1 MRHQDIDRR
10 SLALHQAVAEK
21 LRRDPSL
28 LAIAL
33 ANLDRWETR
42 GASHA
47 QPYLEAWRQII
58 DSGLNNCLQAMVE
71 DSERSTALRQSSP
84 FAGVLTD
91 AERLTIFQVFRD
103 DRVPTAAT

>member
-10 SLALHQAVAEK
+10 SIALHQAVAEK
-21 LRRDPSL
+21 LRQDPSL

-33 ANLDRWETR
+33 ANLDSWETR
-42 GASHA
+42 GAGHA

-58 DSGLNNCLQAMVE
+58 GSGVDHCLQVMVE

-91 AERLTIFQVFRD
+91 AERLAIFQAFRD
-103 DRVPTAAT
+103 DRVPTGAT